1 MYIRGYFEDN
11 WFKLVIG
18 GVSLYEKIIRDNK
31 KLLLFLLGMSII
43 QFGVALFLR
52 MNIGSDPFTVFT
64 QGLANTL
71 NNLGMNVTTGT
82 ANRIILVVL
91 FSIILL
97 LNKNHI
103 KIGTIICVIG
113 VGPIIDLGVR
123 VVSVLPV
130 ESYSYL
136 LKMFLIALVCFIIAI
151 GFSILSATKVGVAPN
166 DIIPFIIKERINCE
180 YRWIRICMDA
190 FLLIGGF
197 MLGGTVGVGTII
209 AMATTGP
216 FIQLCLPYGQKFT
229 DFILINKD
237 ESQEELSMNTF

>member
-1 MYIRGYFEDN
+1 M
-11 WFKLVIG
+11 
-18 GVSLYEKIIRDNK
+18 K
-31 KLLLFLLGMSII
+31 KLSETIKKILIFLLGMSII

-123 VVSVLPV
+123 VVSFLPV

-136 LKMFLIALVCFIIAI
+136 LKMFLIALGCFIIAI
-151 GFSILSATKVGVAPN
+151 GFSILSATKVGVSPN

>member
-1 MYIRGYFEDN
+1 MK
-11 WFKLVIG
+11 KLSETI
-18 GVSLYEKIIRDNK
+18 K

-136 LKMFLIALVCFIIAI
+136 LKMFLIALGCFIIAI

-180 YRWIRICMDA
+180 YRWVRICMDA

-237 ESQEELSMNTF
+237 ESQEELSVNTF

>member
-1 MYIRGYFEDN
+1 MK
-11 WFKLVIG
+11 KLSETI
-18 GVSLYEKIIRDNK
+18 K

-113 VGPIIDLGVR
+113 VGPIIDLGIR

-136 LKMFLIALVCFIIAI
+136 LKMFLIALGCFIIAI

-166 DIIPFIIKERINCE
+166 DIIPFIIKDRINCE
-180 YRWIRICMDA
+180 YRWSRICMDA

>member
-1 MYIRGYFEDN
+1 MK
-11 WFKLVIG
+11 KLSETI
-18 GVSLYEKIIRDNK
+18 K

-71 NNLGMNVTTGT
+71 NNLGMNVTTWT

-136 LKMFLIALVCFIIAI
+136 LKMFLIALGCFIIAI

>member
-1 MYIRGYFEDN
+1 MR
-11 WFKLVIG
+11 KLSETI
-18 GVSLYEKIIRDNK
+18 K

-136 LKMFLIALVCFIIAI
+136 LKMFLIALGCFIIAI

>member
-1 MYIRGYFEDN
+1 MK
-11 WFKLVIG
+11 KLSETI
-18 GVSLYEKIIRDNK
+18 K
-31 KLLLFLLGMSII
+31 KLLLFLMGISII

>member
-1 MYIRGYFEDN
+1 MK
-11 WFKLVIG
+11 KLSETI
-18 GVSLYEKIIRDNK
+18 K

-113 VGPIIDLGVR
+113 VGPIIDLGIR

-136 LKMFLIALVCFIIAI
+136 LKMFLIALGCFIIAI

-229 DFILINKD
+229 DFILINND

>member
-1 MYIRGYFEDN
+1 MK
-11 WFKLVIG
+11 KLSETI
-18 GVSLYEKIIRDNK
+18 K

-113 VGPIIDLGVR
+113 VGPIIDLGIR

-136 LKMFLIALVCFIIAI
+136 LKMFLIALGCFIIAI

-237 ESQEELSMNTF
+237 ESQVELSMNTF

>member
-1 MYIRGYFEDN
+1 MKN
-11 WFKLVIG
+11 L
-18 GVSLYEKIIRDNK
+18 SSIIKRII
-31 KLLLFLLGMSII
+31 LFLIGMSII

-113 VGPIIDLGVR
+113 VGPIIDLGIR

-136 LKMFLIALVCFIIAI
+136 LKMFLIALGCFIIAI

>member
-1 MYIRGYFEDN
+1 M
-11 WFKLVIG
+11 
-18 GVSLYEKIIRDNK
+18 K
-31 KLLLFLLGMSII
+31 KLSETIKKILIFLLGMSII

-136 LKMFLIALVCFIIAI
+136 LKMLLIALGCSIIAI

>member
-1 MYIRGYFEDN
+1 M
-11 WFKLVIG
+11 
-18 GVSLYEKIIRDNK
+18 NK
-31 KLLLFLLGMSII
+31 KLNLLKKIILFFLGVFII
-43 QFGVALFLR
+43 QLGVAIFLKTS
-52 MNIGSDPFTVFT
+52 IGSDPFTVFT
-64 QGLANTL
+64 QGLSFLLNTTPGRANMIIL
-71 NNLGMNVTTGT
+71 IVTT
-82 ANRIILVVL
+82 ILIVI
-91 FSIILL
+91 FDR
-97 LNKNHI
+97 KKI
-103 KIGTIICVIG
+103 KVGTIICAFG
-113 VGPIIDLGVR
+113 VGPIIDLGIR

-136 LKMFLIALVCFIIAI
+136 LKIFLIALGCFIIAI

-216 FIQLCLPYGQKFT
+216 FIQLCLPYGQNFT

>member
-1 MYIRGYFEDN
+1 MK
-11 WFKLVIG
+11 KLSETI
-18 GVSLYEKIIRDNK
+18 K
-31 KLLLFLLGMSII
+31 KLLLFLMGISII

-103 KIGTIICVIG
+103 KLGTIICVIG

-136 LKMFLIALVCFIIAI
+136 LKMFLIALGCFIIAI

>member
-1 MYIRGYFEDN
+1 MK
-11 WFKLVIG
+11 KLSETI
-18 GVSLYEKIIRDNK
+18 K

-136 LKMFLIALVCFIIAI
+136 LKMFLIALGCFIIAI

-190 FLLIGGF
+190 FLLIGCF

-237 ESQEELSMNTF
+237 ESQEELSVNTF

>member
-1 MYIRGYFEDN
+1 MK
-11 WFKLVIG
+11 KLSETI
-18 GVSLYEKIIRDNK
+18 K

-82 ANRIILVVL
+82 A

-136 LKMFLIALVCFIIAI
+136 LKMFLIALGCFIIAI

-237 ESQEELSMNTF
+237 ESQEELSVNTF

>member
-1 MYIRGYFEDN
+1 MK
-11 WFKLVIG
+11 KLSETI
-18 GVSLYEKIIRDNK
+18 K

-113 VGPIIDLGVR
+113 VGPIIDLGIR

-136 LKMFLIALVCFIIAI
+136 LKMFLIALGCFIIAI

-237 ESQEELSMNTF
+237 ESQEELSKNTF

>member
-1 MYIRGYFEDN
+1 MK
-11 WFKLVIG
+11 KLSETI
-18 GVSLYEKIIRDNK
+18 K
-31 KLLLFLLGMSII
+31 KLLIFLLGMSII

-136 LKMFLIALVCFIIAI
+136 LKMFLIALGCFIIAI

>member
-1 MYIRGYFEDN
+1 MGM
-11 WFKLVIG
+11 
-18 GVSLYEKIIRDNK
+18 II
-31 KLLLFLLGMSII
+31 M

-136 LKMFLIALVCFIIAI
+136 LKMFLIALGCFIIAI

>member
-1 MYIRGYFEDN
+1 MK
-11 WFKLVIG
+11 KLSETI
-18 GVSLYEKIIRDNK
+18 K

-136 LKMFLIALVCFIIAI
+136 LKMFLIALGCFIIAI

-197 MLGGTVGVGTII
+197 MLGGTGGVGTII

>member
-1 MYIRGYFEDN
+1 MK
-11 WFKLVIG
+11 KLSETI
-18 GVSLYEKIIRDNK
+18 K

-136 LKMFLIALVCFIIAI
+136 LKMFLIALGCFIIAI

-237 ESQEELSMNTF
+237 ESQEELAVNTF

>member
-1 MYIRGYFEDN
+1 MGI
-11 WFKLVIG
+11 
-18 GVSLYEKIIRDNK
+18 
-31 KLLLFLLGMSII
+31 SII

-136 LKMFLIALVCFIIAI
+136 LKMFLIALGCFIIAI

>member
-1 MYIRGYFEDN
+1 MK
-11 WFKLVIG
+11 KLSETI
-18 GVSLYEKIIRDNK
+18 K

-71 NNLGMNVTTGT
+71 NNLVMNVTTGT

-113 VGPIIDLGVR
+113 VGPIIDLGIR

-136 LKMFLIALVCFIIAI
+136 LKMFLIALGCFIIAI

-237 ESQEELSMNTF
+237 ESQEELSVNTF